1 MKKIIA
7 VCMAILLIT
16 GCSSSM
22 QTGAKEQKN
31 TSVTVATIL
40 DVIRVT
46 APDKLAG
53 DLLQTSNKI
62 SLFLWLRDVE
72 NWTNQLLRYSQRLT
86 LTETDKQIL
95 TESLQDYYSAEQALR
110 IFDSYFQKG
119 SDGTY
124 TFKEQESFGV
134 LASVQFALQVNLK
147 EADGR
152 YHIGITGKY
161 SDSLE
166 ELMESEVEERVTV
179 LQDTLLI
186 DSVEPVTGTLAK

>member
-31 TSVTVATIL
+31 ASVTVATIV

-53 DLLQTSNKI
+53 DLLQTSNKF

-95 TESLQDYYSAEQALR
+95 TESLQDYYSGEQALR

-119 SDGTY
+119 ADGTY

-134 LASVQFALQVNLK
+134 LSSVQFALQVNLK

-166 ELMESEVEERVTV
+166 ELMESEIEERVTV